1 MIGHNI
7 KPILGRIRRAAVPD
21 RAGLEV
27 VQLLAW
33 RGGCGDGVWGGGG
46 GAGEGEGEREGEE
59 EVEGEGEGEG
69 DVHLCVWCGLW
80 VWKLRSEI

>member
-46 GAGEGEGEREGEE
+46 AGEGEGEREGEE
-59 EVEGEGEGEG
+59 EGEGEG

-80 VWKLRSEI
+80 VWKLRSKT

>member
-1 MIGHNI
+1 MISHNI

-46 GAGEGEGEREGEE
+46 AGEGEGEREGEE
-59 EVEGEGEGEG
+59 EGEGEG